1 MPGVLQIKME
11 LVERSNGRRGG
22 ESSGL
27 CTLPVVTKGT
37 RTEVITG
44 WAKLSQCVSPVP
56 VLEPGRAGGAGWE
69 PGGISAEP
77 WGIEAMHS
85 SGAEQ
90 RNTLSKAQVPGS
102 SSSSRILAWQEAGNS
117 RRRWRQIPSQPPI
130 PSTERGLRQRLG
142 GALLKA
148 FTELAHFHPTSILET
163 GTPPALRP

>member
-1 MPGVLQIKME
+1 M
-11 LVERSNGRRGG
+11 GG
-22 ESSGL
+22 EAGEGSGL
-27 CTLPVVTKGT
+27 CTLPVVTKGM

-77 WGIEAMHS
+77 WGYPAEPWDIEAMHG

-102 SSSSRILAWQEAGNS
+102 SSRIPAWQGAGNS
-117 RRRWRQIPSQPPI
+117 RRRWRQTPSQPPI
-130 PSTERGLRQRLG
+130 PSAERGLRQRLG